1 MDTSVAAS
9 NATALPRSTRR
20 ERIAWYMYDFGNSA
34 YAAVVL
40 LAIYSAYFQGEV
52 VGGPEGSRLWG
63 YAVGIAMLV
72 VAVTAPVL
80 GTIADFSG
88 AKKRFLLI
96 YTTISCVFTASLFF
110 VRAGD
115 VFTGMMFFI
124 LAEIGYRSSQVF
136 YNALLPEIASEEDI
150 GRVSGNGW
158 AIGSAGGI
166 ICLVIILALITIF
179 EGSFIVRLSFFI
191 TAVYF
196 ALSATPLFIWL
207 RERAEPQQL
216 PERENYLSLAFR
228 RLGNT
233 FRTVRRYREFLK
245 FMVAFLIYN
254 DGIIMA
260 LDFAA
265 ILGAVLYG
273 MEQEQLIIFMIIVQ
287 VTSVAG
293 AYVFGI
299 LTDRISANRSLVIS
313 LLLMIGA
320 VVWMFFNDALA
331 GTLYKDSLTGFFY
344 IGGLAGFALTGVQS
358 VSRTSIGMFAPP
370 GKSAEFYGFFAIA
383 GRTSSFIGP
392 AVYGY
397 LAAELAYRF
406 INQGQPPAVAE
417 VEGLRYALISIIAF
431 LGIGLILLG
440 FVNEHKARQQALSD
454 RQSAA

>member
-1 MDTSVAAS
+1 MDTSVSTSQAS
-9 NATALPRSTRR
+9 ALPRSTQR
-20 ERIAWYMYDFGNSA
+20 ERVGWYLYDFGNSA

-63 YAVGIAMLV
+63 YAVGIAMLF
-72 VAVTAPVL
+72 VAITAPIL

-96 YTTISCVFTASLFF
+96 YTTISCTFTAALFF
-110 VRAGD
+110 VGSGD
-115 VFTGMMFFI
+115 VVMGMVFFI

-166 ICLVIILALITIF
+166 ICLVLILILITTI
-179 EGSFIVRLSFFI
+179 GGNFIIRLSFFI
-191 TAVYF
+191 TAIYF
-196 ALSATPLFIWL
+196 ALSAVPLFVWL
-207 RERAEPQQL
+207 RERAEPQPL
-216 PERENYLSLAFR
+216 PEGENYLSLAFK
-228 RLGNT
+228 RLGKT
-233 FRTVRRYREFLK
+233 FRAVRQYREFLK

-299 LTDRISANRSLVIS
+299 LTDRISAKRSVVIS
-313 LLLMIGA
+313 LVLMIGA
-320 VVWMFFNDALA
+320 VVWMFYNDALA
-331 GTLYKDSLTGFFY
+331 GVLYKDSLTGFFF
-344 IGGLAGFALTGVQS
+344 IGALAGFALTGVQS
-358 VSRTSIGMFAPP
+358 VSRTSVGMFAPP

-392 AVYGY
+392 AVYGF

-406 INQGQPPAVAE
+406 IEQGQAPVVAE
-417 VEGLRYALISIIAF
+417 AEGLRYALISIIAF
-431 LGIGLILLG
+431 LGIGLALLA
-440 FVNEHKARQQALSD
+440 FVNEHKARQQSLS
-454 RQSAA
+454 

>member
-1 MDTSVAAS
+1 MDNSVAAS
-9 NATALPRSTRR
+9 RASTLPRSTRR
-20 ERIAWYMYDFGNSA
+20 ERLAWYLYDFGNSA

-63 YAVGIAMLV
+63 YAIGIAMLF
-72 VAVTAPVL
+72 VAITAPIL

-96 YTTISCVFTASLFF
+96 YTTISCIFTAALFF
-110 VRAGD
+110 VGTGD
-115 VFTGMMFFI
+115 VVMGMIFFI
-124 LAEIGYRSSQVF
+124 IAEIGYRSSQVF

-166 ICLVIILALITIF
+166 LCLVIILVLITTIGGNF
-179 EGSFIVRLSFFI
+179 VVRLSFII
-191 TAVYF
+191 TAIYF
-196 ALSATPLFIWL
+196 ALSAIPLFLWL
-207 RERAEPQQL
+207 RERAEPQPL
-216 PERENYLSLAFR
+216 PEGENYLSVAFS
-228 RLGNT
+228 RLGKT
-233 FRTVRRYREFLK
+233 FRAVRQYREFLK
-245 FMVAFLIYN
+245 FMLAFLIYN

-287 VTSVAG
+287 ATSVAG

-299 LTDRISANRSLVIS
+299 LTDRISAKRSLIIS
-313 LLLMIGA
+313 LMLMISA
-320 VVWMFFNDALA
+320 VIWMFYNDALA
-331 GTLYKDSLTGFFY
+331 GVLYKDSITGFFY
-344 IGGLAGFALTGVQS
+344 IGALAGFALTGVQS
-358 VSRTSIGMFAPP
+358 VSRTSVGMFTPA

-392 AVYGY
+392 AVYGL
-397 LAAELAYRF
+397 LAAELAYFF
-406 INQGQPPAVAE
+406 IEQGQAPTVAE
-417 VEGLRYALISIIAF
+417 AQGLRYALISIIAF
-431 LGIGLILLG
+431 LGIGLLLLA
-440 FVNEHKARQQALSD
+440 FVNERKARQQALNG
-454 RQSAA
+454 

>member
-1 MDTSVAAS
+1 MDTSLAS
-9 NATALPRSTRR
+9 SEANAIPRSTRR
-20 ERIAWYMYDFGNSA
+20 ERLAWYLYDFGNSA

-63 YAVGIAMLV
+63 YAVGIAMLF

-88 AKKRFLLI
+88 AKKRFLFI
-96 YTTISCVFTASLFF
+96 YTTISCTFTAALFF
-110 VRAGD
+110 VGSGD
-115 VFTGMMFFI
+115 VVKGMIFFI
-124 LAEIGYRSSQVF
+124 IAEIGYRSSQVF

-166 ICLVIILALITIF
+166 ICLVIILVLITTI
-179 EGSFIVRLSFFI
+179 GGNFIVRLSFFI
-191 TAVYF
+191 TALFF
-196 ALSATPLFIWL
+196 ALSAAPLFFWL
-207 RERAEPQQL
+207 RERAEPQPL
-216 PERENYLSLAFR
+216 PEGENYLSLAFK

-233 FRTVRRYREFLK
+233 IRAVRQYREFLK
-245 FMVAFLIYN
+245 FMIAFLIYN

-299 LTDRISANRSLVIS
+299 LTDRISAKRSLVIS
-313 LLLMIGA
+313 LLLMVLA
-320 VVWMFFNDALA
+320 VIWMFFNDDLA
-331 GTLYKDSLTGFFY
+331 GVLYKNSLTGFFF
-344 IGGLAGFALTGVQS
+344 IGALAGFALTGVQS
-358 VSRTSIGMFAPP
+358 VSRTSVGMFAPP

-397 LAAELAYRF
+397 LAAELAYVF
-406 INQGQPPAVAE
+406 IGRGLTPTVAE
-417 VEGLRYALISIIAF
+417 AQGLRYALISILAF
-431 LGIGLILLG
+431 LGIGLLLLG
-440 FVNEHKARQQALSD
+440 FVNERKARQNALNS
-454 RQSAA
+454 

>member
-1 MDTSVAAS
+1 MNFAKERNPLMDTAMKQPIS
-9 NATALPRSTRR
+9 TAR
-20 ERIAWYMYDFGNSA
+20 ERFSWYMYDFGNSA

-63 YAVGIAMLV
+63 YAVGIAMLF
-72 VAVTAPVL
+72 VAITAPIL

-88 AKKRFLLI
+88 AKKRFLFF
-96 YTTISCVFTASLFF
+96 YTSVACVFTGLLFF
-110 VRAGD
+110 VGSGD
-115 VFTGMMFFI
+115 VFIGMLFFI

-166 ICLVIILALITIF
+166 ICLVIVLALVTSI
-179 EGSFIVRLSFFI
+179 GGDFIIRLSFII
-191 TAVYF
+191 TAIFF
-196 ALSATPLFIWL
+196 ALSAAPLFFWL
-207 RERAEPQQL
+207 RERAQRQDL
-216 PERENYLSLAFR
+216 PAGKNYISLAFS
-228 RLGNT
+228 RLADT
-233 FRTVRRYREFLK
+233 FRAVRKFREFIK
-245 FMVAFLIYN
+245 FMIAFLIYN

-299 LTDRISANRSLVIS
+299 LMDRWTARRALVVSLV
-313 LLLMIGA
+313 LMIGA
-320 VVWMFFNDALA
+320 VVWMFYNQDLA
-331 GTLYKDSLTGFFY
+331 GVLYKDALTGFYY
-344 IGGLAGFALTGVQS
+344 IGSLAGFALTGVQS
-358 VSRTSIGMFAPP
+358 VSRASVGMFTPP

-392 AVYGY
+392 AVYGW
-397 LAAELAYRF
+397 LAAELAYVF
-406 INQGQPPAVAE
+406 IGDGLSPDAAE
-417 VEGLRYALISIIAF
+417 VAGLRYALISIIAF
-431 LGIGLILLG
+431 LTVGLALLA
-440 FVNEHKARQQALSD
+440 FVNERKAREQALS
-454 RQSAA
+454 A

>member
-1 MDTSVAAS
+1 MAAS
-9 NATALPRSTRR
+9 HPSSVPRSTRR
-20 ERIAWYMYDFGNSA
+20 ERVAWYLYDFGNSA

-63 YAVGIAMLV
+63 YAVGIAMLF
-72 VAVTAPVL
+72 VAITAPVL

-88 AKKRFLLI
+88 AKKRFLLL
-96 YTTISCVFTASLFF
+96 YTTISCIFTGALFF
-110 VRAGD
+110 VGTGD
-115 VFTGMMFFI
+115 VVMGMVFFI
-124 LAEIGYRSSQVF
+124 IAEIGYRSSQVF

-166 ICLVIILALITIF
+166 ICLVIILVLITTIGGNF
-179 EGSFIVRLSFFI
+179 VVRLSFII
-191 TAVYF
+191 TALYF
-196 ALSATPLFIWL
+196 ALSAAPLFLWL
-207 RERAEPQQL
+207 RERAEPQPL
-216 PERENYLSLAFR
+216 PEGENYLSVAFN
-228 RLGNT
+228 RLGKT
-233 FRTVRRYREFLK
+233 IRAVRQYREFLK
-245 FMVAFLIYN
+245 FMIAFLIYN

-299 LTDRISANRSLVIS
+299 LTDRISAKRSLVIS
-313 LLLMIGA
+313 LVLMIGA
-320 VVWMFFNDALA
+320 VIWMFYNEALV
-331 GTLYKDSLTGFFY
+331 GVLYKDSLTGFFL

-358 VSRTSIGMFAPP
+358 VSRTSVGMFTPD

-392 AVYGY
+392 AVYGL
-397 LAAELAYRF
+397 LAAELAYLF
-406 INQGQPPAVAE
+406 IEQGQSPTIAE
-417 VEGLRYALISIIAF
+417 AEGLRYALVSILAF
-431 LGIGLILLG
+431 LMTGLLLLA
-440 FVNEHKARQQALSD
+440 FVNERKARQQA
-454 RQSAA
+454 QNG